1 MSVRRSLFLL
11 ALLTFALPAVVFS
24 LRAQQSEA
32 QSATT
37 NLQLYTVQRRDL
49 EVVITLIGA
58 VEAESI
64 VHPGF
69 TGAGRVA
76 EVLVSPGDQVAAGDV
91 LVRLANDSQRIAYER
106 ALLGLQI
113 AELELQDLLSPVDE
127 ADIRI
132 AEANINSAWGS
143 YSSLQNAASEQDIQA
158 AELRYQQALDAL
170 EEAQHARVI
179 AGNAPSERDYTQ
191 LEAQIGEASFNAEI
205 ARLQLEALR
214 NGDPG
219 QLNAAYARV
228 VQAQRE
234 LDQLL
239 AGPMQVQLDRAN
251 IAVEQAQAQLDQ
263 AESAYNHTLLTAPFD
278 GIVSAVD
285 VEVGAL
291 VTPGRPVVELTDVS
305 PLHLTVQVDE
315 IDIRQIRVGMPANVQ
330 LDALPAVEL
339 PATLAEIALVGENE
353 AGIVSYDARVE
364 LDESHPDVRVGMTAE
379 ASVIVDQRRNVL
391 VVPNIYIRLDRQ
403 ADRAFVNVMRADG
416 TLEEDVEIALG
427 LRGQNSSEALSGVN
441 EGDVLAV
448 DLTGDTI
455 SLFGG

>member
-1 MSVRRSLFLL
+1 MSVRRSLILL
-11 ALLTFALPAVVFS
+11 ALLTFSLPLVVFG
-24 LRAQQSEA
+24 LRAQQSEVE
-32 QSATT
+32 SLTS
-37 NLQLYTVQRRDL
+37 NLQLYTVQHGDL
-49 EVVITLIGA
+49 DVVITLIGT

-69 TGAGRVA
+69 TSAGRVA
-76 EVLVSPGDQVAAGDV
+76 EVLVNPGDQVAAGDV

-106 ALLGLQI
+106 ALLGLQM
-113 AELELQDLLSPVDE
+113 AELELQDLLSPVDD

-143 YSSLQNAASEQDIQA
+143 YSSIQNAATEQDIQA

-170 EEAQHARVI
+170 EEAQHARVV
-179 AGNAPSERDYTQ
+179 AGNARSPRDYTR

-219 QLNAAYARV
+219 QLGAAYARV
-228 VQAQRE
+228 LQTQRQ

-239 AGPMQVQLDRAN
+239 AGPMQSQIDRAT
-251 IAVEQAQAQLDQ
+251 IAVEQAQAGLDE
-263 AESAYNHTLLTAPFD
+263 AETAYNRTLLTAPFD

-291 VTPGRPVVELTDVS
+291 VLPGRPVVELADVS
-305 PLHLTVQVDE
+305 PLHLTVKVDE
-315 IDIRQIRVGMPANVQ
+315 IDIRQISLGMPTRVQ
-330 LDALPAVEL
+330 LDALPEVEL
-339 PATLAEIALVGENE
+339 RATLADLALVGENE

-364 LDESHPDVRVGMTAE
+364 LDEYHPDVRVGMTAE
-379 ASVIVDQRRNVL
+379 ASVVVDERRDVL

-403 ADRAFVNVMRADG
+403 ADRAFVNVMREDG
-416 TLEEDVEIALG
+416 SLEEDVEITLG
-427 LRGQNSSEALSGVN
+427 LRGQNTSEVLSGVK